1 MVNSNSHSNQ
11 CLLYENSDL
20 CKGLRRCQ
28 QHLGE
33 VEDAF
38 SINVNKWE
46 YCEYKEMSRYQSH
59 SKYVICTTPQIKEH
73 IKKIK

>member
-1 MVNSNSHSNQ
+1 MVDSHSHSNQ
-11 CLLYENSDL
+11 CLLYDNSDL
-20 CKGLRRCQ
+20 CKGLRRYQ

-46 YCEYKEMSRYQSH
+46 YCEYKEMIRYQAH
-59 SKYVICTTPQIKEH
+59 AKNVICTTPQV
-73 IKKIK
+73 